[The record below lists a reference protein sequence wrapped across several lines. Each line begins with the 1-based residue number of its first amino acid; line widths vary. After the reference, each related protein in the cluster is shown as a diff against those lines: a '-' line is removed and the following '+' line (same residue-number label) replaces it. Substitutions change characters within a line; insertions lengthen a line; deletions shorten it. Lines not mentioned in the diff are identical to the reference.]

1 MRSNNS
7 NGSRVARA
15 RGFTGLWTVLVMG
28 LVASATMARPA
39 EVHRAFVAN
48 SDSKDVLVIDRDTNK
63 PIPVGHSPREVAV
76 IPDGKHLYVANVGDN
91 TVSVIDTD
99 KNMVV
104 GLWLNGVAVKPSG
117 KKAQSP
123 RIIHVR
129 WACCSTNGQ
138 CVRLC

>member
-7 NGSRVARA
+7 NGGRVARA

-63 PIPVGHSPREVAV
+63 PIPVRHSPREVAV
-76 IPDGKHLYVANVGDN
+76 IPDGKH
-91 TVSVIDTD
+91 
-99 KNMVV
+99 
-104 GLWLNGVAVKPSG
+104 P
-117 KKAQSP
+117 QSP